1 METPEVTIE
10 TSIRPV
16 TLNDVIGLDRYE
28 KVRDELQLWRDTCIT
43 TMLVSGPPFLLEQVA
58 DIVRS

>member
-1 METPEVTIE
+1 
-10 TSIRPV
+10 
-16 TLNDVIGLDRYE
+16 
-28 KVRDELQLWRDTCIT
+28 VREELQVWRDTCIT